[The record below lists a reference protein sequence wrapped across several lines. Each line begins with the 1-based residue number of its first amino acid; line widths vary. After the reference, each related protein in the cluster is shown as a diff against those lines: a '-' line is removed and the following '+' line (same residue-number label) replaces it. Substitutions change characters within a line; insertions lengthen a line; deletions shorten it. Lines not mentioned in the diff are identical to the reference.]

1 MEANPKTL
9 PTQTVYK
16 LMSGSI
22 LPRPI
27 GWISTIDSQGNNNLA
42 PFSFFNAVCPE
53 PPHLL
58 FCTSY
63 REGGSPK
70 DTLANVRESG
80 EFVVNIVTEAL
91 GEAMNITATD
101 FLSSV
106 DEFEAAGLTMMP
118 AVAVRPA
125 RVAASPIH
133 FECKV
138 AQIIEL
144 GGETGG
150 GAVVI
155 GEIVHIHVDE
165 AVLFDGDKIDLDK
178 LQPVGRLS
186 GNSYCRVT
194 DIYEMIRPKLA

>member
-27 GWISTIDSQGNNNLA
+27 GWISTMDSQGNHNLA
-42 PFSFFNAVCPE
+42 PFSFFNAICPD

-70 DTLANVRESG
+70 DTLANVRETG
-80 EFVVNIVTEAL
+80 EFVVNIVTETF

-101 FLSSV
+101 FLSSI
-106 DEFEAAGLTMMP
+106 DEFDAAGLTMTP
-118 AVAVRPA
+118 AMAVRPA
-125 RVAASPIH
+125 RVADSPIH

-138 AQIIEL
+138 TQIVEL
-144 GGETGG
+144 GDHNGG

-165 AVLFDGDKIDLDK
+165 TVLWAGDKIDLEK

-186 GNSYCRVT
+186 GSSYCRVT
-194 DIYEMIRPKLA
+194 DIYDMVRPRIA